1 MDKVKNIDELS
12 FKEDYNHCDHIV
24 ANAALLLGS
33 LLFWFFNSDN
43 WSLFPNHYCPGWLLF
58 GSLRLL
64 YATQIPSS

>member
-33 LLFWFFNSDN
+33 LLFWFLIRTIGVFFE
-43 WSLFPNHYCPGWLLF
+43 SLLPLLVIIRQ
-58 GSLRLL
+58 LTAALC
-64 YATQIPSS
+64 YKIPSS